1 MIWKDKV
8 RSEKLSETIQ
18 NACFE
23 MFKGAFDEI
32 KELDEEYFYTSGIQ
46 SGDNTDRILSE
57 GRAPL
62 QKHTESTASTSRQN
76 NYHFNVKLDTSDF
89 EDEKPQLLLS
99 DIYEKGLA
107 TSQFES
113 SEYLMNPAVDSL
125 EENVVHKFK
134 FEKQETQEKEEP
146 EEIININK
154 KAPER
159 KKSGDFESASKIFN
173 KRTNGNN
180 FITCVNAAEDQ
191 SYLFLS
197 KARSEE
203 RRERAS
209 SSFEKNAKKLKKL
222 TSQDK
227 LRSVRTKNDTK
238 FTVSFTDSLKLNGVS
253 QNSLIQAQLA
263 NSFKKDGDQNTHLEN
278 LNLRLSLFKN
288 NGFVKKKNQVPPATP
303 NKMSFEFS
311 RLSKKSEDRNSFKN
325 SNGGGNVFAKVQE
338 LIKRPVPDPK
348 QKNSSYRSLKKN
360 SFLI

>member
-46 SGDNTDRILSE
+46 SGDNTDRIISE

-89 EDEKPQLLLS
+89 EDEKPPQALS

-107 TSQFES
+107 SSQFES
-113 SEYLMNPAVDSL
+113 TEYLLNPIADSF

-134 FEKQETQEKEEP
+134 FEKLETQEKRDEGVALSL
-146 EEIININK
+146 NK

-159 KKSGDFESASKIFN
+159 KKSGEIESASKVFN
-173 KRTNGNN
+173 KRVNGNN

-203 RRERAS
+203 RRERTS

-227 LRSVRTKNDTK
+227 LRSVRSKNDSK
-238 FTVSFTDSLKLNGVS
+238 FAVSFGDSLKQNGVS
-253 QNSLIQAQLA
+253 QNSSIQAQLA
-263 NSFKKDGDQNTHLEN
+263 NSFKREDNQNAHMEN
-278 LNLRLSLFKN
+278 INLRLSLFKN
-288 NGFVKKKNQVPPATP
+288 NGFVKKNQVAPATP
-303 NKMSFEFS
+303 NKVSFEFS

-325 SNGGGNVFAKVQE
+325 TNCGGNVFAKVQE
-338 LIKRPVPDPK
+338 LIKRPAPDPK

-360 SFLI
+360 SFLV